1 MLPRRKFSGHH
12 RVHINEARASLYLVA
27 TMMLFWTMAEG
38 IVSFI
43 TPVKIEEAGFSD
55 TMMGIIIGTSS
66 IAGALF
72 DLVAVKL
79 FKDTYYKRIF
89 SAMFILGL
97 MYPLILMHATEP
109 LVFVIAMG
117 IWGVYYD
124 LRNIGNYDFVARTS
138 ADENSSGHFGV
149 IQSFQSVGWILGPII
164 SGFLVGETV
173 GWESYA
179 AIYVFLGIA
188 LVCFLGLAALTKKKD
203 DPSHRARPEI
213 ECRRGVWSE
222 VQMLGKVGRVLFP
235 ALILMFFLN
244 FTDSFFWTIGPLFA
258 EHLGLDIFA
267 GILLT
272 AWSLP
277 GLLFGWAAGKYIRM
291 GHKERVAIA
300 AQFGTSLFLI
310 PIVFMGNALAVVG
323 LIAIAASFSAIAWPT
338 IQGAFA
344 DYIKER
350 RDLDKEIEG
359 LVDLYTNLGYV
370 FGPILAGILSDTF
383 GYAGT
388 FTTLGVFGVVTAFI
402 LYMSVDKRI
411 SMKRDG
417 PPLICDA

>member
-1 MLPRRKFSGHH
+1 MLPRRRFSGHH
-12 RVHINEARASLYLVA
+12 KVHMSEARASLYLVA

-43 TPVKIEEAGFSD
+43 TPLKIEEAGFSD
-55 TMMGIIIGTSS
+55 TLMGVILGTSS

-72 DLVAVKL
+72 DFVAVKL

-89 SAMFILGL
+89 AAMFILCL
-97 MYPLILMHATEP
+97 IYPLVLMQAATP
-109 LVFVIAMG
+109 LLFVIAMA

-149 IQSFQSVGWILGPII
+149 IQSFQSVGWILGPILT
-164 SGFLVGETV
+164 GFLVGESV
-173 GWESYA
+173 GWESFA

-188 LVCFLGLAALTKKKD
+188 LVCFIGLAALTKRRD
-203 DPSHRARPEI
+203 DPSHRQRPEK

-235 ALILMFFLN
+235 ALLVIFFLN
-244 FTDSFFWTIGPLFA
+244 FTDAFFWTIGALFA
-258 EHLGLDIFA
+258 EELGMGHLA
-267 GILLT
+267 GFFLT

-277 GLLFGWAAGKYIRM
+277 SLLLGWLAGRLIHRY
-291 GHKERVAIA
+291 GKERIA
-300 AQFGTSLFLI
+300 MLAQFVSALFLI
-310 PIVFMGNALAVVG
+310 PIGFVQGPIAVVG
-323 LIAIAASFSAIAWPT
+323 FVFLSACASSLAWPA

-350 RDLDKEIEG
+350 KDLDKEIEG
-359 LVDLYTNLGYV
+359 LVDLYTNLGYI
-370 FGPILAGILSDTF
+370 FGPILAGVLAD
-383 GYAGT
+383 
-388 FTTLGVFGVVTAFI
+388 TLGYGATFSILGVAASFTAFF
-402 LYMSVDKRI
+402 LYINTHKRI
-411 SMKRDG
+411 SMRRDG

>member
-1 MLPRRKFSGHH
+1 MIPRKRFSGHH
-12 RVHINEARASLYLVA
+12 KSNSNGAHASLYLVCA
-27 TMMLFWTMAEG
+27 MSLFWTMSEG

-43 TPVKIEEAGFSD
+43 APLKIEEAGFSD
-55 TMMGIIIGTSS
+55 TMMGVILGTSS

-72 DLVAVKL
+72 DLVAVRL

-89 SAMFILGL
+89 AAMFFLC
-97 MYPLILMHATEP
+97 LIFP
-109 LVFVIAMG
+109 LVLAQATTPLFFVLAMA

-138 ADENSSGHFGV
+138 ADENSSGHFGL

-164 SGFLVGETV
+164 SGFLIGETV
-173 GWESYA
+173 GWKSFA

-188 LVCFLGLAALTKKKD
+188 LVCFLGLAALKGKETD
-203 DPSHRARPEI
+203 SSEERSAR

-222 VQMLGKVGRVLFP
+222 VRMLGKVGRILFP
-235 ALILMFFLN
+235 ALLLIFFLN
-244 FTDSFFWTIGPLFA
+244 FTDAFFWTIGPLFA
-258 EHLGLDIFA
+258 EHLGLGIWA
-267 GILLT
+267 GLLLT

-277 GLLFGWAAGKYIRM
+277 GLLLGWIVGTKIRAKGKEHIAIR
-291 GHKERVAIA
+291 AQFIA
-300 AQFGTSLFLI
+300 ACCLI
-310 PIVFMGNALAVVG
+310 PIAFAGHALAVIFLVFV
-323 LIAIAASFSAIAWPT
+323 AACFSSIAWPA

-370 FGPILAGILSDTF
+370 FGPILAGICADTL
-383 GYAGT
+383 GYGGT
-388 FTTLGVFGVVTAFI
+388 FTALGIFGATTALI
-402 LYMSVDKRI
+402 LYFSVHKRI

-417 PPLICDA
+417 PPLICDI